1 MAGHGIARVSD
12 EISARCANPQRQ
24 PAADP
29 VVLFMHHW
37 QQARAMA
44 NSRVPACFGFI
55 PSFIRSAKRATI
67 ELRFDMIEIKYTGD
81 ELWTRIERAVEK
93 VKERLRRV
101 TNALNAAGV
110 PYAVIGGNAVQHWVA
125 QVDESVVRN
134 TRDVDIILNESDL
147 DRAIV
152 ALEEVGFIYPR
163 AAGVSMFLDG
173 PAAKAR
179 DAVHVVF
186 AGKKVREEYPEP
198 VPNIDD
204 YELIEDAKT
213 LPFEALVKMK
223 LTSFRRKD
231 QVHILDMISVGLI
244 DKSWLARLSPE
255 LRRRLQELLDDPD
268 G

>member
-1 MAGHGIARVSD
+1 
-12 EISARCANPQRQ
+12 
-24 PAADP
+24 
-29 VVLFMHHW
+29 
-37 QQARAMA
+37 
-44 NSRVPACFGFI
+44 
-55 PSFIRSAKRATI
+55 
-67 ELRFDMIEIKYTGD
+67 MIEIKYSGD
-81 ELWTRIERAVEK
+81 ELWARIERALEK

-101 TNALNAAGV
+101 TQTLNKAEI

-152 ALEEVGFIYPR
+152 ALEKTGFVYRR

-173 PAAKAR
+173 PNAKAR

-198 VPNIDD
+198 VPGIDE
-204 YELIEDAKT
+204 YELIEEART
-213 LPFEALVKMK
+213 LPLEALVRMK
-223 LTSFRRKD
+223 LTSFRDKD
-231 QVHILDMISVGLI
+231 RVHIRDMISVRLV
-244 DKSWLARLSPE
+244 DESWFERLTPE
-255 LRRRLQELLDDPD
+255 LRLRLKELIDDPD